1 MRTPDYPSTDTPK
14 WAAVDAYFSALLAP
28 NDQILLD
35 VLTANSVAG
44 LPAHDV
50 SAVQGKLLALFIKM
64 TGARRVLEIGTLG
77 GYSTIWMARALPQ
90 GGVITTIEREPAY
103 AVVAKKN
110 FQSAAI
116 THKVDIRVGAAVD
129 VLPTLEGPYDLI
141 FIDADKP
148 NNPTYLEWA
157 LKLARSGTV
166 IVGDNVV
173 RGGEVANKNSNDA
186 SVVGVRRFMD
196 MLASEPNLDSTA
208 LQTAG
213 EKGWDGFSVSIV
225 GPG

>member
-14 WAAVDAYFSALLAP
+14 WAAVDAYFSVLLAP

-90 GGVITTIEREPAY
+90 GGVITTIEREAAHA
-103 AVVAKKN
+103 AVAEKN

-208 LQTAG
+208 LQTVG
-213 EKGWDGFSVSIV
+213 EKGWDGFSVSVV
-225 GPG
+225 GLD